1 MTTTPPDAPTGPPPG
16 SPPGPGDGPPHEGP
30 HDGPQDGPHDGPRVS
45 RDQVRD
51 LGRLRR
57 STYDRKVA
65 GVAGGLARH
74 LDVDP
79 IILRVGFVVLAFF
92 GGAGILLYGACWL
105 LVPDEGTD
113 EATVRLDERS
123 RSVALIV
130 VGALAA
136 LALLGDSLG
145 GFGFPWPLAILG
157 LVVLLVVSNRGQESR
172 RQARATSTYPTP
184 TYATPTYAAPPQQAP
199 AYGHPSYAG
208 APPTWTPVAPAPLH
222 PRPRNPRRRGPI
234 LFWFTLALCALG
246 IGVLGILDLAGASV
260 HGATYPALVLATTG
274 VMLLVGAFYGRA
286 GGLILVGLMAGVA
299 TVGATAA
306 QEVDADRIDAAPRSA
321 AQVESSYEIF
331 AGEIVLDLSDVTDLE
346 DLDGR
351 TVRVESVFGRI
362 EVIVPDGLDVDVRS
376 TIDGGGHSALFGGDN
391 DGSDSRFHDGGD
403 DAPVLVLDTQVV
415 FGEIVVDTEE
425 RLTR

>member
-16 SPPGPGDGPPHEGP
+16 SPPGPGDGPPQGP
-30 HDGPQDGPHDGPRVS
+30 PHQGPPDGHQDGPHEGPRVS

-57 STYDRKVA
+57 SAYDRKVA

-105 LVPDEGTD
+105 LVPDEGSGD
-113 EATVRLDERS
+113 ATVRLDERS
-123 RSVALIV
+123 RSVALII
-130 VGALAA
+130 VGALAT

-145 GFGFPWPLAILG
+145 GFGFPWPLAIIG
-157 LVVLLVVSNRGQESR
+157 LVVLLIVSNRGQDSR
-172 RQARATSTYPTP
+172 RQAFA
-184 TYATPTYAAPPQQAP
+184 AQPTYAAPQPV
-199 AYGHPSYAG
+199 AYGHPSYA
-208 APPTWTPVAPAPLH
+208 AVPQAFTPVAPAPLP

-234 LFWFTLALCALG
+234 LFWFTMALSALG
-246 IGVLGILDLAGASV
+246 IGVLGILDLAGAPI
-260 HGATYPALVLATTG
+260 HGAAYPALVLATTG
-274 VMLLVGAFYGRA
+274 IMLLVGAFYGRA
-286 GGLILVGLMAGVA
+286 GGLILVGLMAAVA
-299 TVGATAA
+299 TLGATAA
-306 QEVDADRIDAAPRSA
+306 QEVDAAQIDVVPRNAS
-321 AQVESSYEIF
+321 QLEGTYQLF
-331 AGEIVLDLSDVTDLE
+331 AGEIVLDLSDVEDLE
-346 DLDGR
+346 ALDGR

-376 TIDGGGHSALFGGDN
+376 AIDGGGHSELFGGDT

>member
-1 MTTTPPDAPTGPPPG
+1 MTTTPPDAPTGTPPG
-16 SPPGPGDGPPHEGP
+16 SPPGPGDGQPH
-30 HDGPQDGPHDGPRVS
+30 DGPHDGPRVS

-57 STYDRKVA
+57 SAYDRKVA

-105 LVPDEGTD
+105 LVPDEGTGD
-113 EATVRLDERS
+113 ATVRLDERS

-145 GFGFPWPLAILG
+145 GFGFPWPLAIIG

-172 RQARATSTYPTP
+172 RQARATP
-184 TYATPTYAAPPQQAP
+184 TYAPPTYAPPTYFPTQQQAP
-199 AYGHPSYAG
+199 TSGHPSYAG
-208 APPTWTPVAPAPLH
+208 APPTWTPVAPAPLP

-246 IGVLGILDLAGASV
+246 VGVLGILDLAGAPIS
-260 HGATYPALVLATTG
+260 GAAYPALVLATTG
-274 VMLLVGAFYGRA
+274 VMLLVGAFFGRA

-299 TVGATAA
+299 TAGATAA

-321 AQVESSYEIF
+321 AQVEGAYELF
-331 AGEIVLDLSDVTDLE
+331 AGEIVLDLSDVADLE
-346 DLDGR
+346 GLDGR

-362 EVIVPDGLDVDVRS
+362 EVIVPEGLDVDVRS
-376 TIDGGGHSALFGGDN
+376 TIDGGGHSELFGADT
-391 DGSDSRFHDGGD
+391 DGSDSRFHDGGT